1 MQTRSPTPVFKSTE
15 KQESVKKYMLGLDS
29 PAKRRSSK
37 DRTEL
42 LFVTQSENRKWI
54 IAKKD
59 GSQRR

>member
-1 MQTRSPTPVFKSTE
+1 
-15 KQESVKKYMLGLDS
+15 MLGLDS

-59 GSQRR
+59 VS